1 MEKVDFAFTEA
12 SLKECTEAAERFAA
26 EGANWHNHVLKPTCL
41 FNPRPGTYALV
52 IENNSSGEILVHFA
66 GTNPVAEEQHIVKL
80 RHGAAILDAPSCVT
94 DSAGRASAEPELLAR
109 IRAVSEAKAD
119 WHHHMMFPDCVL
131 NPRPG
136 EWLITLEVSGEDDI
150 LQHASREEPVDVLR
164 TIEHLFF
171 AQETGS

>member
-1 MEKVDFAFTEA
+1 MEKVDFAFIES
-12 SLKECTEAAERFAA
+12 SLRECTEAAERFAA

-52 IENNSSGEILVHFA
+52 IENNSSGEILVHFS
-66 GTNPVAEEQHIVKL
+66 GTNPVQEEQHIVKL
-80 RHGAAILDAPSCVT
+80 RHGDTILDAPPAASR
-94 DSAGRASAEPELLAR
+94 SARTPGEQEILTRIGELCDR
-109 IRAVSEAKAD
+109 SAD

-136 EWLITLEVSGEDDI
+136 EWLITLEVRGEDEI
-150 LQHASREEPVDVLR
+150 LQHASGREPLDILR
-164 TIEHLFF
+164 EIENLFF